1 MRWENQDLIK
11 ENKIHEFRK
20 TFSIDYLPVKWLFSA
35 LNLDMFK
42 HLDLKLFWLSNFIEW
57 ISNLMAE
64 IYSFVS
70 VIHAFVNLGQ

>member
-1 MRWENQDLIK
+1 MI
-11 ENKIHEFRK
+11 I
-20 TFSIDYLPVKWLFSA
+20 FSTYLDV
-35 LNLDMFK
+35 FK